1 MSTSYKHQ
9 KNTKNYLVIVLS
21 NQYWY
26 KSFKKKS
33 IKIIKVQ
40 LKVFKSFH
48 AVCICKGK
56 AAYNIPPPYLRIA
69 KSLRAMGYEV
79 LSNMDVYLTQIQND
93 TTTI

>member
-48 AVCICKGK
+48 AV
-56 AAYNIPPPYLRIA
+56 
-69 KSLRAMGYEV
+69 
-79 LSNMDVYLTQIQND
+79 SNMDVYLTQIQHD
-93 TTTI
+93 TATI